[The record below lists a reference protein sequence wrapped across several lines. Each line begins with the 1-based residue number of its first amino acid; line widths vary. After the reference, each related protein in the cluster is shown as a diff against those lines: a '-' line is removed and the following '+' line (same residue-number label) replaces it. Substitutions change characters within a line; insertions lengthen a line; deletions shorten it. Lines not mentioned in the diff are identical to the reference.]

1 MCETVDVITHK
12 WRRIVFQNIR
22 KNSSGKQLREYH
34 YLSDWTRKRYIS
46 MDYRN
51 ELCILI
57 NESLERA
64 REYRKLK
71 WKRD

>member
-1 MCETVDVITHK
+1 
-12 WRRIVFQNIR
+12 
-22 KNSSGKQLREYH
+22 
-34 YLSDWTRKRYIS
+34 

-57 NESLERA
+57 NQSLERA

-71 WKRD
+71 WKRDQKIETKITPEKESQLGV